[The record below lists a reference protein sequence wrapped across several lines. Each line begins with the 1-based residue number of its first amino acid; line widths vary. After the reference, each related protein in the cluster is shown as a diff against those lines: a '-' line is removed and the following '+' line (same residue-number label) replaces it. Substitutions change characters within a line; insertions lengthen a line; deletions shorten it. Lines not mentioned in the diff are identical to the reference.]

1 MSDRFDSY
9 WKTVIAEVEADP
21 GRTKACVEQAAQAC
35 GFRRHGEEGESQ
47 GVDSWQRTGWFLW
60 LPMIQE
66 WCIAVNEAASTTEF
80 SIRFGMRFGWLY
92 YVMFIG
98 GSVAAITLAPQIGT
112 YPALTGPLIAL
123 LALLFATPLIHAL
136 TARFQATLLERR
148 LWKAVATLGPW
159 RSSRV
164 IIRTL
169 NRAYGTDLVI
179 ENRDLAAPFRTPA
192 TARKS

>member
-21 GRTKACVEQAAQAC
+21 ARTKACVEQAALAC
-35 GFRRHGEEGESQ
+35 GFRRHDEE
-47 GVDSWQRTGWFLW
+47 SWQRTGWFLW
-60 LPMIQE
+60 LPTIQE
-66 WCIAVNEAASTTEF
+66 WRIAVTETGSASEV

-92 YVMFIG
+92 YVMLIA
-98 GSVAAITLAPQIGT
+98 SCAAGLAICLQIEAF
-112 YPALTGPLIAL
+112 PDLTGL
-123 LALLFATPLIHAL
+123 LVTLMAVFYAAPLIHAL

-148 LWKAVATLGPW
+148 LWRAVAPLGPW
-159 RSSRV
+159 RSSCI

-169 NRAYGTDLVI
+169 NRAYGVDRVV

-192 TARKS
+192 TVRKS